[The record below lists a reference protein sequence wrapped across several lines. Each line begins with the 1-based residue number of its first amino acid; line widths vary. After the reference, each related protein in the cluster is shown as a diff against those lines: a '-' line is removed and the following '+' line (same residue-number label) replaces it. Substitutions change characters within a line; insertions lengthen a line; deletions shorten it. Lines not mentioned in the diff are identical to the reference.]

1 MRTVCHSVGCAM
13 GSLPLR
19 MRESPLWMCPDNVHP
34 MLREAEG
41 KGVLGSRE
49 RAGRGQ
55 GEGRGRAGRG
65 QGEGRERRF
74 RACWVCQGVSFL
86 IPLINSLSV
95 PPYFPRS
102 HSRSRF
108 HSPIISLPIRR
119 VRRGRDGTS
128 APPSCAPT
136 RCLFAEASGQATYI
150 FF

>member
-55 GEGRGRAGRG
+55 GEEIQSMLGLSRSIVPNTSDKLSL
-65 QGEGRERRF
+65 
-74 RACWVCQGVSFL
+74 CPSIL
-86 IPLINSLSV
+86 STLSLSLSLSL
-95 PPYFPRS
+95 S
-102 HSRSRF
+102 HHF
-108 HSPIISLPIRR
+108 VAH
-119 VRRGRDGTS
+119 
-128 APPSCAPT
+128 
-136 RCLFAEASGQATYI
+136 
-150 FF
+150 